1 MDSWKE
7 FDQNPITHSVAH
19 HLVAI
24 AELLE
29 KYGYARVSDVARLLE
44 ITRGSASVTLKGLKT
59 RGLVVEDD
67 RRFLG
72 LSDEGTR
79 IARSIRAKKS
89 VMKALFVELLGVEE
103 RQADIDTCKIE
114 HLISDETAERASRIL
129 FFVQSG
135 APEAEEFLTALA
147 SWEKENPS
155 TAPEFPT
162 RAIEALGQRNSDEG
176 ASDQGKAQEE

>member
-7 FDQNPITHSVAH
+7 FDQNPISHSVAH

-29 KYGYARVSDVARLLE
+29 AYGYARVSDVARLLE

-72 LSDEGTR
+72 LSKEGTR
-79 IARSIRAKKS
+79 IARSIRAKKN

-114 HLISDETAERASRIL
+114 HLLSDATAERTSQLLLFPRSR
-129 FFVQSG
+129 
-135 APEAEEFLTALA
+135 APEIEPFLDALVRWERKHESHEEFPSAEVENLA
-147 SWEKENPS
+147 SPDPGPPPKK
-155 TAPEFPT
+155 
-162 RAIEALGQRNSDEG
+162 R
-176 ASDQGKAQEE
+176 GKGE